1 MANDTPLTPEN
12 LYSGLNYNITDAFKL
27 KSHYTSAG
35 NNVPVLFNENK
46 LGLLTFNKGVSDG
59 TVPGKIWFV
68 PEGDFSSSLTFDTK
82 NLYETVSNGA
92 AGFSPVKSLTKGIA
106 ALTGNDSYASA
117 YTNIPEQTGFKAGI
131 NGSIKLNFRYGL
143 LNQYDSKKEVVD
155 PIFNIVK
162 FFSPYY
168 SGKKVR
174 GPYASSGRVLIH
186 MLDNLLKGNDANY
199 NGNNQEN
206 GGAGDIS
213 SLLNPPQSAD
223 GQSTDIN
230 IKESYSKIV
239 QALDNLTKSV
249 ITAFDS
255 AVSDTLNDLDF
266 RTCNIKIGMIEY
278 KYLFV
283 GGLNWQFDTNNV
295 DQKGYPTK
303 GFVELNNLA
312 YIFLP
317 ANGKGQSFMMTKAS
331 NDKNA
336 KDKYQ
341 IGLMPKD

>member
-1 MANDTPLTPEN
+1 MADDTLTPEN
-12 LYSGLNYNITDAFKL
+12 LYNSGLNYNITGAFKL
-27 KSHYTSAG
+27 NSHYTSNG
-35 NNVPVLFNENK
+35 DNVPVLFNENK
-46 LGLLTFNKGVSDG
+46 LGLLTFNKGVNGDKVG
-59 TVPGKIWFV
+59 GDIWFV

-143 LNQYDSKKEVVD
+143 LNQYDSKTEVVD

-168 SGKKVR
+168 NDKKVR

-186 MLDNLLKGNDANY
+186 MLNNLINKDDY
-199 NGNNQEN
+199 NGGSEKDFVSSHTTPGEN
-206 GGAGDIS
+206 GQMPDP
-213 SLLNPPQSAD
+213 NVTAD
-223 GQSTDIN
+223 YQ
-230 IKESYSKIV
+230 KIV
-239 QALDNLTKSV
+239 NALDSLTKSV
-249 ITAFDS
+249 ITAFDT
-255 AVSDTLNDLDF
+255 AVSKTLNDLDF

-317 ANGKGQSFMMTKAS
+317 ANGSSQSFMMTKAS

-336 KDKYQ
+336 QDKYQ
-341 IGLMPKD
+341 IGLMPS

>member
-1 MANDTPLTPEN
+1 MADDTQTENKPDTLTPAN
-12 LYSGLNYNITDAFKL
+12 QYSSGLDYDITGSFKL
-27 KSHYTSAG
+27 NSSHYTSG
-35 NNVPVLFNENK
+35 TGSYPVLFNENK
-46 LGLLTFNKGVSDG
+46 LGLLTFNQGVSGG

-143 LNQYDSKKEVVD
+143 LNEYSCKKEVVD

-168 SGKKVR
+168 SDKKVR

-186 MLDNLLKGNDANY
+186 MLNNLINKDDYNGGSEKDFVSGLTKPGENGQMPDPNVTANY
-199 NGNNQEN
+199 Q
-206 GGAGDIS
+206 
-213 SLLNPPQSAD
+213 
-223 GQSTDIN
+223 
-230 IKESYSKIV
+230 KIV
-239 QALDNLTKSV
+239 NALDSLTKSV
-249 ITAFDS
+249 ITAFDG
-255 AVSDTLNDLDF
+255 AVKATLNDSDF

-295 DQKGYPTK
+295 DQEGYPTK

-317 ANGKGQSFMMTKAS
+317 ANGSSQSFMNT
-331 NDKNA
+331 
-336 KDKYQ
+336 DKYQ
-341 IGLMPKD
+341 IGLMPS